1 MPGIMPSIIG
11 LNVTVGLAMHAHYTL
26 ASVEILLAFKACQL
40 SEMQIL
46 YSLK

>member
-1 MPGIMPSIIG
+1 MPGIMPSING
-11 LNVTVGLAMHAHYTL
+11 LNVAVGLAMHAHYTL
-26 ASVEILLAFKACQL
+26 ASVESPLACKACQP